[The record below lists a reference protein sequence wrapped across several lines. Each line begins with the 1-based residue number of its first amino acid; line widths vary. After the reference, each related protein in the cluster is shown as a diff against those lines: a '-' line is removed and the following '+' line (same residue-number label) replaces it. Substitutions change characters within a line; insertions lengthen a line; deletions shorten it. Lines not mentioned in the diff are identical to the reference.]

1 MKNFFIFPFLFLAGG
16 ILLSHYF
23 YFDLYIW
30 IPLFVFAVCVSFRGF
45 LSFVIFLTGILLLGI
60 SIYQNKKSPVFQ
72 KNHAYIGC
80 LVSSVPYVS
89 ENFTFFKC
97 DVVDSDE
104 KILKG
109 KRIYVYNRKE
119 NRDTFLFSSVHFFAR
134 IKSDGKKIT
143 AYPYNGFFN
152 VENGKNFLY
161 PIYLLK
167 NYLIQNYREKSLS
180 ESAYSLGLALIF
192 GEKGYL
198 NDHKENFINAGT
210 SHLLAISGMHVG
222 IIMLIFLF
230 IFGFNR
236 KLSYYI
242 TAIFLTVYPFFT
254 GLHPPVVRASF
265 LGNLYLLSK
274 IKHLKV
280 SPVNLLFFT
289 AFVILLL
296 SPDSLFSISFQLSF
310 IAVFGLILYSNI
322 LNTDIKN
329 RAFRFFY
336 SSFFMSVVAVV
347 FTTPLVLYYFG
358 KFSITTVVATPFLVL
373 LLFPYLLF
381 SVFNIITLFKIDF
394 SVRLMDI
401 IGEVFLKTNGF
412 FADLDLIHT
421 GYDPEIVHLLI
432 FYSILFIISLLKLN
446 GYLKLSLSVLIFFI
460 FLSFSSVKPEYK
472 VFVFKGMKKPDV
484 IVITPYGECYYTK
497 KVKSVLDK
505 NRCKKGIRFG
515 EHPSYTVISDV
526 ELFTRNN
533 KPVLKIENLFF
544 TLKNSDYSFHPVPEK

>member
-242 TAIFLTVYPFFT
+242 TAMFLAVYPFFT

-484 IVITPYGECYYTK
+484 IVVTPYGECFYTK